1 MQKNVM
7 EITLENVFAD
17 PIPFGDKLQ
26 AMLTS
31 HVEFII
37 TEEQRKTGHQVLSL
51 LAFTST
57 KVLILTPEE
66 LRARFSQKSL
76 ASRPVNST
84 TEWSLA
90 I

>member
-1 MQKNVM
+1 MSM
-7 EITLENVFAD
+7 EIILENVFAD

-51 LAFTST
+51 LP
-57 KVLILTPEE
+57 L
-66 LRARFSQKSL
+66 L
-76 ASRPVNST
+76 A
-84 TEWSLA
+84 LKYKY
-90 I
+90 